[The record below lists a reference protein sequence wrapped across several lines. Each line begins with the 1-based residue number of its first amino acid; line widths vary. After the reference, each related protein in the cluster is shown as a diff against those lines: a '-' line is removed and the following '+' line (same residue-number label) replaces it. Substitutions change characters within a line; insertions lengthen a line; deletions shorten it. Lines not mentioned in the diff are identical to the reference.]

1 MGLATVHTRAALG
14 IAAPAVQVEVH
25 TSGGLPGLCLV
36 GLPETAVKESKDRVR
51 AALQNADF
59 HYPASRVTVNLAPAD
74 LPKEGGRYDLPIAL
88 GILAASGQIKQTALA
103 EHEFLGELSLSGRLR
118 PVRGILPAA
127 IAVRDSGRTLVVAAA
142 NAPQAAL
149 ARRINVLAAEH
160 LSDVA
165 AHLNASRVLTPT
177 PAVAVRHDPVYTVD
191 LADVRGQH
199 RAKRA
204 LEIAAAGG
212 HSLLMIGP
220 PGSGKTLLANRL
232 HTLLPPLQESQA
244 LEAAA
249 IASISGHAI
258 ESENFFRRP
267 TRAPHHSASSAALV
281 GGGSNPRPGEISL
294 AHEGILF
301 LDELPEFNRKTLET
315 LREPLESGEITISRA
330 GRQARFPARFQ
341 LIAAMNP
348 CPRGDDCT
356 PEEERKYRN
365 KLSEPLLDRID
376 MHVDVPRVP
385 IADLRA
391 DGQEENSAAVRAR
404 VLAARRRQHRRAQ
417 CINARLTSRELER
430 DCPISAAD
438 QDLLARAMAQ
448 FGLSARS
455 YHRILRLARTIADL
469 ADAPD
474 IATAHLT
481 EALSYRNLDRRNYRG

>member
-14 IAAPAVQVEVH
+14 IGAPPVQVEVH
-25 TSGGLPGLCLV
+25 TSGGLPGLCIV
-36 GLPETAVKESKDRVR
+36 GLPETAVKESKDLVR
-51 AALQNADF
+51 AALQNAGF
-59 HYPASRVTVNLAPAD
+59 HYPTSRVTINLAPAD

-103 EHEFLGELSLSGRLR
+103 SHEFLGELSLSGQLR
-118 PVRGILPAA
+118 PVRGVLPAA
-127 IAVRDSGRTLVVAAA
+127 IAARDAERTLIVATAD
-142 NAPQAAL
+142 APQAAL
-149 ARRINVLAAEH
+149 VRHANILAAEH

-165 AHLNASRVLTPT
+165 AHLNASRPLTPT
-177 PAVAVRHDPVYTVD
+177 PSTDAYPEPVYNVD
-191 LADVRGQH
+191 LADVRGQP

-232 HTLLPPLQESQA
+232 HTLLPPLEETEA
-244 LEAAA
+244 LEAAT
-249 IASISGHAI
+249 IASISGYTI
-258 ESENFFRRP
+258 NIDNFFRRP
-267 TRAPHHSASSAALV
+267 TRAPHHSASSVALV

-301 LDELPEFNRKTLET
+301 LDELPEFDRKTLET

-341 LIAAMNP
+341 LIAAMNR
-348 CPRGDDCT
+348 CPHGADCT
-356 PEEERKYRN
+356 PEDERKYRN

-376 MHVDVPRVP
+376 MHLDVPRVP
-385 IADLRA
+385 ITELQTDAR
-391 DGQEENSAAVRAR
+391 QETSLTVRTR
-404 VLAARRRQHRRAQ
+404 VLAARRRQQRRSAH
-417 CINARLTSRELER
+417 INTRLTGPELER
-430 DCPISAAD
+430 HCAITGAD
-438 QDLLARAMAQ
+438 QALLARAMEQ

-474 IATAHLT
+474 IATVHLT
-481 EALSYRNLDRRNYRG
+481 EALSYRNLDRHRRRG